1 MLVNAYSIT
10 STEIFYKC
18 KNCYTLPSGK
28 VVNSNY
34 KKNGTILKTAKPTIH
49 IHGNN
54 KDFSNRIEHRS
65 SHCSFKNTNSNIEIL
80 IDDNTIKLF

>member
-28 VVNSNY
+28 VLNSNY
-34 KKNGTILKTAKPTIH
+34 KKNGSILRTAKQTIH
-49 IHGNN
+49 IHGNEG
-54 KDFSNRIEHRS
+54 DFSNRIEYRG
-65 SHCSFKNTNSNIEIL
+65 SHCSFKTNSNIEIL